1 MLREKHPDKLH
12 LKLVK
17 RRYRKF
23 LRDSME
29 GSHVKEFCH
38 KTEGKSLN
46 IITDYFNNSAEP

>member
-1 MLREKHPDKLH
+1 MLREKHLYKLH
-12 LKLVK
+12 LQLVK

-23 LRDSME
+23 FRDSME

>member
-1 MLREKHPDKLH
+1 
-12 LKLVK
+12 
-17 RRYRKF
+17 
-23 LRDSME
+23 ME